1 MWVEQAGRVWCEL
14 MGKTVGASK
23 VGLPAL
29 AVGMRGVRTV
39 PGRGGAGRPVTC
51 CSVAQPGVV
60 TGQRSGTVPLPI
72 MLPFPLGA
80 AADGALPAPCPRL
93 QGKGGSMH
101 MYRRQANF
109 FGGQGIVGAQVPL
122 GAGLALAHQYA
133 GDGGVAVTMYGDGAA
148 NQVWLLDCLPGQ
160 GGVTFCLPVCAACDC
175 VCRLHLLHAACAGLR
190 HTGGVLPPAS
200 AGPGV

>member
-1 MWVEQAGRVWCEL
+1 
-14 MGKTVGASK
+14 
-23 VGLPAL
+23 
-29 AVGMRGVRTV
+29 
-39 PGRGGAGRPVTC
+39 
-51 CSVAQPGVV
+51 
-60 TGQRSGTVPLPI
+60 
-72 MLPFPLGA
+72 
-80 AADGALPAPCPRL
+80 L

-200 AGPGV
+200 CPARGLQGQVFEAFNMAALWDLPCIFVVENNHYGRQQKGCVKCRVRPLSAHGPAP